1 MADLA
6 ERAPEQIREAIA
18 EARASGNTAALRTI
32 IGGLKHAMRWTPL
45 PHQIPPAD
53 EDWYVWLLLGGR
65 FAGKSATGAKW
76 LSDHMLG
83 PPCNRASPGGH
94 YGMIIGQ
101 TISTAAE
108 AAWASPASIRTHCP
122 EARLIGS
129 SVGGAKIRW
138 PNGAE
143 ARLFGASSP
152 DDVEHLRGGGAN
164 RCAVWADELAAWR
177 HLDGAWTQIGFA
189 ARGKRPPKIVATTT
203 PRPRTLIRRLLAASQ
218 KPEPKLVTERVVLSR
233 ASSRDNPYIAADLV
247 EALYA
252 QYGHSQLGRQEL
264 DAELV
269 ENIEGALWRADQLE
283 VTRREDLAYQ
293 PIQDVLDVLRIQK
306 VYVGID
312 PSTWG
317 PDTNDDPGTVGEG
330 IETGIVTV
338 GVDDQRP
345 AHLWVLGDA
354 SGRLGP
360 EAWAQASA
368 AEWAKWRALA
378 LVPERNLG
386 AMVMSTIRLVAPD
399 VPIYREGNKP
409 GIWAKT
415 GKRVRAEPVAALS
428 GDPTRPET
436 WGQGRLHMVGR
447 FPELEAQMTLW
458 DASEGWS
465 PDRLDALV
473 YACQALNPALAQGME
488 VVAAQVARTRIPG
501 LGGLGGPRG

>member
-1 MADLA
+1 MQLLERDPEDLKA
-6 ERAPEQIREAIA
+6 LMRAAYEAGDAPRLERLV
-18 EARASGNTAALRTI
+18 RAVRALA
-32 IGGLKHAMRWTPL
+32 GEWVPL
-45 PHQIPPAD
+45 PHQIPPEND
-53 EDWYVWLLLGGR
+53 DWYIWLLLGGR
-65 FAGKSATGAKW
+65 FAGKSATGSKW
-76 LSDHMLG
+76 LSDHMQG
-83 PPCNRASPGGH
+83 PPCDTASPGGH

-108 AAWASPASIRTHCP
+108 AAWASPASIRRHCP
-122 EARLIGS
+122 EAKLIGS
-129 SVGGAKIRW
+129 SVGGSKIRW

-152 DDVEHLRGGGAN
+152 DDVENIRGGGAN

-189 ARGKRPPKIVATTT
+189 ARGKNPPKIVATTT
-203 PRPRTLIRRLLAASQ
+203 PRPRALIRRLLAASQ

-233 ASSRDNPYIAADLV
+233 ASSRDNPHISQALV

-252 QYGHSQLGRQEL
+252 QFGHSQLGRQEL
-264 DAELV
+264 DAELI
-269 ENIEGALWRADQLE
+269 ENVEGALWRSDQLE
-283 VTRREDLAYQ
+283 ATRREDLAYQ
-293 PIQDVLDVLRIQK
+293 PIEDVLNALRIQK

-317 PDTNDDPGTVGEG
+317 PDTNEDPGTVGEG
-330 IETGIVTV
+330 IETGIITV
-338 GVDDQRP
+338 GLDDQG
-345 AHLWVLGDA
+345 HLFVLGDA

-360 EAWAQASA
+360 EAWAQAAA

-386 AMVMSTIRLVAPD
+386 AMVMSTLRLVAKD

-415 GKRVRAEPVAALS
+415 GKRVRAEPIAALS
-428 GDPTRPET
+428 GDPTRSET

-458 DASEGWS
+458 DASESWS

-473 YACQALNPALAQGME
+473 YACQALNPALAPGSE
-488 VVAAQVARTRIPG
+488 VIAAAVARTRVPG
-501 LGGLGGPRG
+501 LGGMGGPRG